1 MVALS
6 IQKML
11 SGTEKGGDTQ
21 TQITERTEH
30 APLDFVHSF
39 FREYPGIFRI
49 EKGKR
54 LCSLHFQN
62 VQ

>member
-1 MVALS
+1 MKASFHSENALWFDD
-6 IQKML
+6 I
-11 SGTEKGGDTQ
+11 Q
-21 TQITERTEH
+21 TQIIEKTEH
-30 APLDFVHSF
+30 APLDFVHIF
-39 FREYPGIFRI
+39 LEKYPGIFRK